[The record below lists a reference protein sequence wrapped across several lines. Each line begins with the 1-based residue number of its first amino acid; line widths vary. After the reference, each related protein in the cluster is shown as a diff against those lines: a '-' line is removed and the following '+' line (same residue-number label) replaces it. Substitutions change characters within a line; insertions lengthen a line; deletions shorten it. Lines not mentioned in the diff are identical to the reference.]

1 MLLKTVRKKEKKKDK
16 ENLLSL
22 GVDLQSFRLWGEVKS
37 ISPQLYWGWMD
48 VSPLD
53 NLFSNCSG

>member
-22 GVDLQSFRLWGEVKS
+22 GVDLQSFRL
-37 ISPQLYWGWMD
+37 
-48 VSPLD
+48 
-53 NLFSNCSG
+53 